1 MCEIQ
6 EPERGKPENIL
17 SAASVSV
24 SPIILCALST
34 GKKERK
40 KERKKKKKKKKK
52 RKGKR
57 KNAK

>member
-40 KERKKKKKKKKK
+40 EEEEEEEEEEE
-52 RKGKR
+52 KGK
-57 KNAK
+57 